1 VLRPKCGWP
10 TTSSSESEGEEPA
23 DTAGQQTVA
32 HTEVC
37 LRLLTFLDC
46 TANAAATSAWDM
58 LAGSLLL
65 LLRAGEAGRQAA
77 RAAFDPDRRQTWWF
91 ATHAHLAAAQYQ
103 RREPRCLAKQLTVFD
118 LLVGPAHPL
127 SRQLET
133 LLSRWDAGVNDSAE
147 TISVFLLSLEDANI
161 ATTKNHENHEK
172 IFLADPY

>member
-1 VLRPKCGWP
+1 
-10 TTSSSESEGEEPA
+10 
-23 DTAGQQTVA
+23 VA

-91 ATHAHLAAAQYQ
+91 ATHAHLAAAHPQ

-133 LLSRWDAGVNDSAE
+133 LLSRCDAGVITVA
-147 TISVFLLSLEDANI
+147 
-161 ATTKNHENHEK
+161 
-172 IFLADPY
+172 P